1 MTAAPY
7 SSETPFNG
15 KISQLK
21 KSHPLIQELIPGL
34 KKKSANEWEGP
45 CPSCGGTNRFIVKA
59 DKQTYWCRQCNT
71 KGDVLNY
78 IELTTGKSVKEQ
90 LAEAGLLDK
99 PKGKTGRGSKE
110 QFIWKQSQPGDSPA
124 YRYLS
129 ATRGIANLQHS
140 PAVRWNAFT
149 PKNGGEP
156 INRIVL
162 RLSQPGDKPEDPKSL
177 HYLFLDTS
185 ATPPRKTGSQTS
197 NAEEGAMKGRAVWFY
212 PDKDTKTVAVA
223 EGAETTLSALSVLDL
238 NGAAALTTSGLKG
251 IVLPQ
256 DTKELLIFCDQDTA
270 EKGCAGQ
277 KAALELAKR
286 FEKSGGT
293 AWIVSPSDQCFAEK
307 PEKLDFNDLLRND
320 PSGGSIKARFAKKQ
334 RLDEIGWRPPEQEK
348 EAAPETGG
356 DYPPETLKKLHEM
369 NSKYAACL
377 LSGKFRISK
386 EVYNAARGFH
396 TVDFIEIN
404 SFKNFFA
411 NRHCMIHTAKGGMQK
426 AKLVEVWMNWEGRRS
441 YESVMFDPAGET
453 GYETF
458 NLFRGF
464 AVQPQK
470 GSWEKMKAHIYNVLC
485 SGNDE
490 HYWYLLAWM
499 ARIIQDP
506 GGTRPGVAV
515 VLRGGK
521 GVGKGMFANAFGKI
535 FGESYVPVST
545 AKGLTGDFNAH
556 LAKALLVFADEAVWA
571 GDKQAEGRLKALITE
586 PTLDFEPKGIDKMT
600 MKSHINLIMASNED
614 WVIPATEDERRFFV
628 LDLQRHDFMTH
639 EYFEAISEE
648 MENGGY
654 EAMMQEL
661 SELDYSKIRLRQA
674 PKTEGL
680 VRQVEESLKPAMEF
694 WRKVLERGYL
704 LSEPDTG
711 GPRHT
716 QYGAEQQTE
725 WPEAVWKHEIAY
737 EFETIFQ
744 RNRKGFHIGEVTL
757 WKDLRKFWKPKF
769 TMPRNGSDK
778 RPPRVFITPCLEEL
792 RQAFTAHTG
801 IRFNNDQEDSDAGT
815 TCSD

>member
-34 KKKSANEWEGP
+34 KRKSANEWEGP

-59 DKQTYWCRQCNT
+59 DRQTYWCRQCNT

-99 PKGKTGRGSKE
+99 PEGKTGRGSKQ
-110 QFIWKQSQPGDSPA
+110 QFIWKQSKPGDSPA

-129 ATRGIANLQHS
+129 ATRGIANLQPS
-140 PAVRWNAFT
+140 PAVRWNSFT

-162 RLSQPGDKPEDPKSL
+162 RLSKHGDSPEDPKSL

-185 ATPPRKTGSQTS
+185 ANPPRKTGIQTS

-223 EGAETTLSALSVLDL
+223 EGVETTLSALSVLGL

-270 EKGCAGQ
+270 EKGCTGQ
-277 KAALELAKR
+277 KAALELAER
-286 FEKSGGT
+286 FEKGGGT

-307 PEKLDFNDLLRND
+307 PEKLDFNDLLKQD
-320 PSGGSIKARFAKKQ
+320 PSGELIRARFAKKQ
-334 RLDEIGWRPPEQEK
+334 RADEIGWRPPEQEK

-453 GYETF
+453 GDETF

-470 GSWEKMKAHIYNVLC
+470 GTWEKMKAHIYNVLC

-628 LDLQRHDFMTH
+628 LDLQRHDFMTP

-744 RNRKGFHIGEVTL
+744 RNRKGYHIGEVTL
-757 WKDLRKFWKPKF
+757 WKDFRKFWKPKF

-778 RPPRVFITPCLEEL
+778 RLRVFDLPNLEEL

-801 IRFNNDQEDSDAGT
+801 ITFNDQEDSDAGT
-815 TCSD
+815 TCSA

>member
-1 MTAAPY
+1 MTVLSHA
-7 SSETPFNG
+7 SEETPFNG

-34 KKKSANEWEGP
+34 KKVTANEYCGP
-45 CPSCGGTNRFIVKA
+45 CPECGGDDRFRVKA
-59 DKQTYWCRQCNT
+59 ETQTYWCRQCNA
-71 KGDVLNY
+71 KGDILNY
-78 IELTTGKSVKEQ
+78 IELTTGKNIKEQ

-99 PKGKTGRGSKE
+99 PEGKTGRGSKQ
-110 QFIWKQSQPGDSPA
+110 QFIWKQSKPGDSPA

-129 ATRGIANLQHS
+129 ATRGIANLQPS
-140 PAVRWNAFT
+140 LAVRWNSFT

-162 RLSQPGDKPEDPKSL
+162 RLSKHGDSPEDPKSL

-256 DTKELLIFCDQDTA
+256 DTEELLIFCDQDTA

-277 KAALELAKR
+277 KAALELAER
-286 FEKSGGT
+286 FEKGGGT

-307 PEKLDFNDLLRND
+307 PEKLDFNDLLKQD
-320 PSGGSIKARFAKKQ
+320 PSGGSIKARMERRQ
-334 RLDEIGWRPPEQEK
+334 RLDEIGWRPKEQEK

-386 EVYNAARGFH
+386 EVYNTTRGFH

-411 NRHCMIHTAKGGMQK
+411 NRHCMIHTANGMQK
-426 AKLVEVWMNWEGRRS
+426 VKLVDVWMNWEGRRS

-453 GYETF
+453 GDETF

-464 AVQPQK
+464 AVQPKK
-470 GSWEKMKAHIYNVLC
+470 GSWEKMKEHIYNVLC
-485 SGNDE
+485 SCNDA
-490 HYWYLLAWM
+490 HYSYLLAWM

-628 LDLQRHDFMTH
+628 LDMQRYDFMTP

-744 RNRKGFHIGEVTL
+744 RNRKGYHIGEVTL
-757 WKDLRKFWKPKF
+757 WKDFRKFWKPKF

-778 RPPRVFITPCLEEL
+778 RLRVFDLPNLEEL
-792 RQAFTAHTG
+792 RQAFAAHTG
-801 IRFNNDQEDSDAGT
+801 ITFNDQEDSDADT
-815 TCSD
+815 TCCA